1 MKSSNTVLSA
11 SQQDHQCCRLCHPH
25 ALNAN
30 TNIAK
35 EHLIKS
41 ELDTTSADTHAGL
54 IDVVN
59 AHAIIDEDKVHV
71 KEEGE
76 EEKKEI
82 AYYVG
87 HMPTTM
93 FKEVMM
99 PSPPFSIRYVMKNS
113 PTYYFCLYS

>member
-1 MKSSNTVLSA
+1 M
-11 SQQDHQCCRLCHPH
+11 
-25 ALNAN
+25 NAN